1 MAYQKILLTCKDGV
15 GQLTLND
22 PNALNAVSAQ
32 MVGELI
38 QAFDEIEARSEE
50 FRCVV
55 MTGAG
60 RGFCAGANLQER
72 PDRSNEGNKTPKL
85 PDAGAGLE
93 VGYHPLLRRMR
104 NLHCPFVTAING
116 PAAGVGF
123 SFALMGD
130 MILAAKS
137 AYFLQAFRR
146 IGLVPDGG
154 STWLLPRLVG
164 MARARELTLMGNKLP
179 AETAHEWGLVNR
191 VVEDA
196 DLMAEAEKMAQE
208 LARGPASLR
217 HIRDLIWASPD
228 NSYEEQLNM
237 ERDLQRLASRTKD
250 FREGV
255 DAFVNKRPAKFQ
267 GK

>member
-1 MAYQKILLTCKDGV
+1 MAYQKILLDCAKGV
-15 GQLTLND
+15 GRLSLND
-22 PNALNAVSAQ
+22 PDALNAVSAL
-32 MVGELI
+32 MLKELN
-38 QAFDEIEARSEE
+38 QAFDEIEARADE
-50 FRCVV
+50 FRCLIL
-55 MTGAG
+55 TGVG

-72 PDRSNEGNKTPKL
+72 PDSPPDSNQPPKL

-93 VGYHPLLRRMR
+93 IGYHPLLRRMR

-164 MARARELTLMGNKLP
+164 VARARELTLLGEKLP
-179 AETAHEWGLVNR
+179 AETAHEWGLINR
-191 VVEDA
+191 VVADDA
-196 DLMAEAEKMAQE
+196 LMPEAEKLAQD

-217 HIRDLIWASPD
+217 LIRELLWASPD

-237 ERDLQRLASRTKD
+237 ERDLQRAASRTKD

-255 DAFVNKRPAKFQ
+255 DAFVNKRAAQFQ
-267 GK
+267 GR